1 MDIRINDKY
10 IMESKEIEI
19 KTNKKV
25 PSQYKSVQ
33 KTYTEEEVK
42 DLIKQVIKEF
52 QNETNK

>member
-33 KTYTEEEVK
+33 KTYTEDEVK
-42 DLIKQVIKEF
+42 EMIKELVKEL